1 MSYGPEGISGSRL
14 MAQSPQLLKEFMTL
28 PVVQRTVVISDKD
41 PLGLHIRPAE
51 QFARL
56 AMSFASEIEVVR
68 DTLRVD
74 GKSIMHMLTLGAEPG
89 ATLVL
94 EARGPDAQQAV
105 DAIAKFVENGFTL
118 DKTEC
123 QKSSD

>member
-1 MSYGPEGISGSRL
+1 
-14 MAQSPQLLKEFMTL
+14 MTS
-28 PVVQRTVVISDKD
+28 PVVQRTVVINDKD

-56 AMSFASEIEVVR
+56 AMSFSSEIEVVR

-74 GKSIMHMLTLGAEPG
+74 GKSIMHMLTLGGEPG
-89 ATLVL
+89 VTLVL

-105 DAIAKFVENGFTL
+105 DAIARFVENGFTL
-118 DKTEC
+118 DKTVDKTEC

>member
-1 MSYGPEGISGSRL
+1 MSS
-14 MAQSPQLLKEFMTL
+14 
-28 PVVQRTVVISDKD
+28 PVVQRVVVISDKD

-56 AMSFASEIEVVR
+56 AMKFESEIEVVR

-89 ATLVL
+89 VELRL
-94 EARGPDAQQAV
+94 EACGADAEAAV
-105 DAIAKFVENGFTL
+105 DALVRFIESGFGIDESEKTACQDRAKRA
-118 DKTEC
+118 
-123 QKSSD
+123 